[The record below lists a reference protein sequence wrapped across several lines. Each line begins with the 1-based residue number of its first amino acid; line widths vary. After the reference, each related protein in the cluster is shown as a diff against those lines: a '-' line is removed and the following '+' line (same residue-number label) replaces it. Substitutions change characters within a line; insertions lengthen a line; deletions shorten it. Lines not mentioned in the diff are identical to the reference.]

1 MPSQSSQD
9 TPLHKIP
16 PQNLEAEKSVLG
28 GILLDNTA
36 INRVLEVLGGN
47 GEDFYRD
54 AHKKIFRTMVALLE
68 KDTAIDVI
76 TLTDALKT
84 AGLIDPIGGASYI
97 AALAD
102 SVPTAANI
110 TYYARIV
117 REKAVLRRLIT
128 AATDIVTR
136 GFDGGEN
143 VDEFLDDAERIIL
156 QASEDKIKQSFYHID
171 ELLKDT
177 FKVIEKLYEKKE
189 HITGVATGFAEFDK
203 MTAGLQ
209 PSDLIIVAGRPS
221 MGKTSFCLNVA
232 QYAAVESKLPVAI
245 FSLEMSKEQL
255 VLRMLSSVAKVDS
268 SDLRKGFLGEKDW
281 PKLTRAAGVLSD
293 SPIYIDDT
301 PAMTV
306 LEMRAKAR
314 RLRIEKGG
322 LGLVIV
328 DYLQLMRGRGTAD
341 NRQQEISEISR
352 SLKAMAKELNVPVV
366 ALSQLS
372 RNPERREKNRPQ
384 LADLRESGALE
395 QDADVVVFIF
405 REELYKPCEC
415 PKDLSC
421 TCGRRGVADILI
433 EKQRN
438 GPTGDIKLVF
448 LNKFTTFANLEH
460 AHIDYGAIA

>member
-156 QASEDKIKQSFYHID
+156 QASEDKIKQSFYHVD
-171 ELLKDT
+171 DC
-177 FKVIEKLYEKKE
+177 
-189 HITGVATGFAEFDK
+189 
-203 MTAGLQ
+203 
-209 PSDLIIVAGRPS
+209 R
-221 MGKTSFCLNVA
+221 TS
-232 QYAAVESKLPVAI
+232 AI
-245 FSLEMSKEQL
+245 
-255 VLRMLSSVAKVDS
+255 
-268 SDLRKGFLGEKDW
+268 
-281 PKLTRAAGVLSD
+281 
-293 SPIYIDDT
+293 
-301 PAMTV
+301 
-306 LEMRAKAR
+306 
-314 RLRIEKGG
+314 
-322 LGLVIV
+322 
-328 DYLQLMRGRGTAD
+328 
-341 NRQQEISEISR
+341 
-352 SLKAMAKELNVPVV
+352 
-366 ALSQLS
+366 
-372 RNPERREKNRPQ
+372 
-384 LADLRESGALE
+384 
-395 QDADVVVFIF
+395 
-405 REELYKPCEC
+405 
-415 PKDLSC
+415 
-421 TCGRRGVADILI
+421 
-433 EKQRN
+433 
-438 GPTGDIKLVF
+438 
-448 LNKFTTFANLEH
+448 
-460 AHIDYGAIA
+460 